1 MIYVLRPLFSR
12 SFDGTHPNTARTL
25 TCGRDLALEVN
36 LMTQEAGV
44 RSVTELLEKI
54 DSTYKERIAHRQP
67 EEILTD

>member
-1 MIYVLRPLFSR
+1 M
-12 SFDGTHPNTARTL
+12 
-25 TCGRDLALEVN
+25 ALEVN

>member
-1 MIYVLRPLFSR
+1 MQREVLQDSYPLLLIN
-12 SFDGTHPNTARTL
+12 GL
-25 TCGRDLALEVN
+25 DLALEVN

-54 DSTYKERIAHRQP
+54 DGTYKERIAHRQP